1 MERKPWECLDSTKNI
16 PIKKLVQQANKTLVN
31 NKGNCIKEPYSE
43 YFVFIGLAFHEDF
56 VNLYKPTFLIQKN
69 YSSIGSVRNMRNL
82 SRQRAILSHAEGGE
96 QVGEIQFA

>member
-1 MERKPWECLDSTKNI
+1 MLS
-16 PIKKLVQQANKTLVN
+16 KKHVVNANKALLN
-31 NKGNCIKEPYSE
+31 NKGNCIKEAYSE

-82 SRQRAILSHAEGGE
+82 SGQRALLSHAEG
-96 QVGEIQFA
+96 VSR